1 MATRVPIVKSK
12 EPSVIDQS
20 SRQEDWWDRAEQ
32 LHWEIISSWVRSRT
46 ARQPFTMSGSVLS
59 TLLDQMQSPD
69 SGSVDDH
76 NSTDVPCARTLAKL
90 REHLTWG
97 LSKLNQFQTLSE
109 AAQQAINQMPLHW
122 LSELRAQGSGQPR
135 TQAEAYIQATTRA
148 YLQNLEAN
156 CVDSN
161 GCQPIS
167 EEYTVE
173 LQLKVLHLSP
183 TEIQEPV
190 LDLGCGKDAALVH
203 WLKCQGKNALGI
215 DLCANPERG
224 CVAVDWFKFPFVP
237 GYFGTIVAHLSFS
250 LHFLRHHLDPKGDA
264 ESFAKQYMNILRALK
279 VGGRMV
285 YAPGLPFIE
294 KLLPE
299 RGYRVTRFPVEDYPT
314 DAGAS
319 ELYAS
324 HLGDDP
330 LYACHV
336 ERTEPSGG

>member
-1 MATRVPIVKSK
+1 MNGAMLTMLV
-12 EPSVIDQS
+12 DQTQTLEAGGGERLNS
-20 SRQEDWWDRAEQ
+20 SDE
-32 LHWEIISSWVRSRT
+32 
-46 ARQPFTMSGSVLS
+46 
-59 TLLDQMQSPD
+59 
-69 SGSVDDH
+69 
-76 NSTDVPCARTLAKL
+76 PCAQTLTKL
-90 REHLTWG
+90 REHLIWG
-97 LSKLNQFQTLSE
+97 LSKINQFQTLSE
-109 AAQQAINQMPLHW
+109 AAQQSINQMPLQW
-122 LSELRAQGSGQPR
+122 LAELRGTGASPHKA
-135 TQAEAYIQATTRA
+135 QAEAHIQTATRT

-156 CVDSN
+156 CVVPN

-167 EEYTVE
+167 EEYSVE

-183 TEIQEPV
+183 TEIPEPI
-190 LDLGCGKDAALVH
+190 LDLGCGKDAVLVH
-203 WLKCQGKNALGI
+203 WLKRQGKNALGI

-250 LHFLRHHLDPKGDA
+250 LHFLKHHLDPNGDA
-264 ESFAKQYMNILRALK
+264 ESFAKQYMNMLRALK
-279 VGGRMV
+279 VGGRLV

-299 RGYRVTRFPVEDYPT
+299 RSYRVSRFPVEDYPT
-314 DAGAS
+314 DVGAS

-336 ERTEPSGG
+336 ERLEPSGG